1 MQLPLA
7 AIDACHWMLSAR
19 SKVSNALQKESIE
32 ISVGSGSKKEKDG
45 QAMFQNAENL
55 QLPAMK
61 NMTQTHQQAKKLA
74 NLERSCKYSMK

>member
-1 MQLPLA
+1 MQCLLQIP
-7 AIDACHWMLSAR
+7 AR
-19 SKVSNALQKESIE
+19 LQVSNALQKESIE

-55 QLPAMK
+55 QLPVMK
-61 NMTQTHQQAKKLA
+61 NMTQTHQQAKKLV